1 MVKHQ
6 NVSEYYE
13 NDCSYKRCF
22 ECKAAEIE
30 SIITDITNLATNATL
45 NTKTKRI
52 ESKIRD
58 TASFVKKEKK
68 WIWNVCFKLFSGK
81 SCFDDDGM
89 QNYLVLQPVWYTS
102 KYLVFKGIKP

>member
-6 NVSEYYE
+6 KVSEYYE

-52 ESKIRD
+52 ENKIRD
-58 TASFVKKEKK
+58 TASFVKKEKNK
-68 WIWNVCFKLFSGK
+68 FETF
-81 SCFDDDGM
+81 
-89 QNYLVLQPVWYTS
+89 VLSYSRAKVVLMMMGC
-102 KYLVFKGIKP
+102 KII

>member
-6 NVSEYYE
+6 KVSEYYE

-52 ESKIRD
+52 ENEIRD

-68 WIWNVCFKLFSGK
+68 MNLKRLF
-81 SCFDDDGM
+81 
-89 QNYLVLQPVWYTS
+89 
-102 KYLVFKGIKP
+102 